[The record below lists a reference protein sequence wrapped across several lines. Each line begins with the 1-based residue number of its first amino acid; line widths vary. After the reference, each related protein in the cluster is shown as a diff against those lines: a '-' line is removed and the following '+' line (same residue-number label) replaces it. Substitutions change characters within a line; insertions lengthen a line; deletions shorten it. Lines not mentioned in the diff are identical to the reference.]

1 VLTLFFTDQI
11 NDGST
16 QTLDNDDAHH
26 AIKVLRLK
34 LGEVIKISD
43 GVKKWV
49 SGSIIEISKKELT
62 ISISERGDFEEKKPE
77 LVLVQAVTKS
87 ERNKEMLELA
97 IEAGVDRIIPW
108 QAERSISKWQS
119 DSAQKWEIGIKEACK
134 QARQVRLPKLMPM
147 LTTAGV
153 VQLLSKDARIIVFHE
168 SASEKFAQLQLPES
182 LASIYLVIGPEG
194 GISQSELS
202 IFENGGS
209 KIVRLGETVLRDM
222 DCLFCKIVN
231 GTIPANI
238 VKKNELFT
246 AFNDITPQAPTHILI
261 IPNKHFT
268 NMAEVANS
276 DPALAGE
283 IFRAAG
289 EIASENGLE
298 SYRMNVN
305 TGAAAGQSVFHAH
318 LHLLAGRS
326 FAWPPG

>member
-16 QTLDNDDAHH
+16 QTLDKDDAHH

-49 SGSIIEISKKELT
+49 SGSIIEISKKELR

-97 IEAGVDRIIPW
+97 VEAGVDRIIPW

-168 SASEKFAQLQLPES
+168 SASEKFTQLQLPES

-209 KIVRLGETVLRDM
+209 KIVRLGETVLRS
-222 DCLFCKIVN
+222 
-231 GTIPANI
+231 A
-238 VKKNELFT
+238 
-246 AFNDITPQAPTHILI
+246 H
-261 IPNKHFT
+261 
-268 NMAEVANS
+268 
-276 DPALAGE
+276 AG
-283 IFRAAG
+283 FAA
-289 EIASENGLE
+289 ISAVQTKL
-298 SYRMNVN
+298 
-305 TGAAAGQSVFHAH
+305 
-318 LHLLAGRS
+318 GR
-326 FAWPPG
+326 W

>member
-1 VLTLFFTDQI
+1 MLTLFFTDQI

-16 QTLDNDDAHH
+16 QTLDKDDAHH

-49 SGSIIEISKKELT
+49 SGSIIESSKKELT

-168 SASEKFAQLQLPES
+168 SASEKFTQLQLPES

-209 KIVRLGETVLRDM
+209 KIVRLGETVLRS
-222 DCLFCKIVN
+222 
-231 GTIPANI
+231 A
-238 VKKNELFT
+238 
-246 AFNDITPQAPTHILI
+246 H
-261 IPNKHFT
+261 
-268 NMAEVANS
+268 
-276 DPALAGE
+276 AG
-283 IFRAAG
+283 FAA
-289 EIASENGLE
+289 ISAVQTKL
-298 SYRMNVN
+298 
-305 TGAAAGQSVFHAH
+305 
-318 LHLLAGRS
+318 GR
-326 FAWPPG
+326 W

>member
-1 VLTLFFTDQI
+1 MLTLFFTDQI

-202 IFENGGS
+202 KFENGGS
-209 KIVRLGETVLRDM
+209 KIVRLGETVLRS
-222 DCLFCKIVN
+222 
-231 GTIPANI
+231 A
-238 VKKNELFT
+238 
-246 AFNDITPQAPTHILI
+246 H
-261 IPNKHFT
+261 
-268 NMAEVANS
+268 
-276 DPALAGE
+276 AG
-283 IFRAAG
+283 FAA
-289 EIASENGLE
+289 ISAVQTKL
-298 SYRMNVN
+298 
-305 TGAAAGQSVFHAH
+305 
-318 LHLLAGRS
+318 GR
-326 FAWPPG
+326 W

>member
-16 QTLDNDDAHH
+16 QTLDKDDAHH

-49 SGSIIEISKKELT
+49 SGSIIEISKKELM

-202 IFENGGS
+202 IFENGGN
-209 KIVRLGETVLRDM
+209 KIVRLGETVLRS
-222 DCLFCKIVN
+222 
-231 GTIPANI
+231 A
-238 VKKNELFT
+238 
-246 AFNDITPQAPTHILI
+246 H
-261 IPNKHFT
+261 
-268 NMAEVANS
+268 
-276 DPALAGE
+276 AG
-283 IFRAAG
+283 FAA
-289 EIASENGLE
+289 ISAVQTKL
-298 SYRMNVN
+298 
-305 TGAAAGQSVFHAH
+305 
-318 LHLLAGRS
+318 GR
-326 FAWPPG
+326 W

>member
-16 QTLDNDDAHH
+16 QTLDKDDAHH

-97 IEAGVDRIIPW
+97 VEAGVDRIIPW

-168 SASEKFAQLQLPES
+168 SASEKFTQLQLPES

-209 KIVRLGETVLRDM
+209 KIVRLGETVLRS
-222 DCLFCKIVN
+222 
-231 GTIPANI
+231 A
-238 VKKNELFT
+238 
-246 AFNDITPQAPTHILI
+246 H
-261 IPNKHFT
+261 
-268 NMAEVANS
+268 
-276 DPALAGE
+276 AG
-283 IFRAAG
+283 FAA
-289 EIASENGLE
+289 ISAVQTKL
-298 SYRMNVN
+298 
-305 TGAAAGQSVFHAH
+305 
-318 LHLLAGRS
+318 GR
-326 FAWPPG
+326 W

>member
-16 QTLDNDDAHH
+16 QTLDNGDAHH

-49 SGSIIEISKKELT
+49 SGSIIEISKKEMT

-202 IFENGGS
+202 IFENSGG
-209 KIVRLGETVLRDM
+209 KVVRLGETVLRS
-222 DCLFCKIVN
+222 
-231 GTIPANI
+231 A
-238 VKKNELFT
+238 
-246 AFNDITPQAPTHILI
+246 H
-261 IPNKHFT
+261 
-268 NMAEVANS
+268 
-276 DPALAGE
+276 AG
-283 IFRAAG
+283 FAA
-289 EIASENGLE
+289 ISAVQTKL
-298 SYRMNVN
+298 
-305 TGAAAGQSVFHAH
+305 
-318 LHLLAGRS
+318 GR
-326 FAWPPG
+326 W

>member
-168 SASEKFAQLQLPES
+168 SASEKFTQLQLPES

-209 KIVRLGETVLRDM
+209 KIVRLGETVLRS
-222 DCLFCKIVN
+222 
-231 GTIPANI
+231 A
-238 VKKNELFT
+238 
-246 AFNDITPQAPTHILI
+246 H
-261 IPNKHFT
+261 
-268 NMAEVANS
+268 
-276 DPALAGE
+276 AG
-283 IFRAAG
+283 FAA
-289 EIASENGLE
+289 ISAVQTKL
-298 SYRMNVN
+298 
-305 TGAAAGQSVFHAH
+305 
-318 LHLLAGRS
+318 GR
-326 FAWPPG
+326 W

>member
-1 VLTLFFTDQI
+1 MLTLFFTDQI

-16 QTLDNDDAHH
+16 QTLDKDDAHH

-153 VQLLSKDARIIVFHE
+153 AQLLSKDARIIVFHE

-209 KIVRLGETVLRDM
+209 KIVRLGETVLRS
-222 DCLFCKIVN
+222 
-231 GTIPANI
+231 A
-238 VKKNELFT
+238 
-246 AFNDITPQAPTHILI
+246 H
-261 IPNKHFT
+261 
-268 NMAEVANS
+268 
-276 DPALAGE
+276 AG
-283 IFRAAG
+283 FAA
-289 EIASENGLE
+289 ISAVQTKL
-298 SYRMNVN
+298 
-305 TGAAAGQSVFHAH
+305 
-318 LHLLAGRS
+318 GR
-326 FAWPPG
+326 W

>member
-1 VLTLFFTDQI
+1 MLTLFFTDQI

-16 QTLDNDDAHH
+16 QTLDKDDAHH

-97 IEAGVDRIIPW
+97 VEAGVDRIIPW

-168 SASEKFAQLQLPES
+168 SASEKFTQLQLPES

-209 KIVRLGETVLRDM
+209 KIVRLGETVFRS
-222 DCLFCKIVN
+222 
-231 GTIPANI
+231 A
-238 VKKNELFT
+238 
-246 AFNDITPQAPTHILI
+246 H
-261 IPNKHFT
+261 
-268 NMAEVANS
+268 
-276 DPALAGE
+276 AG
-283 IFRAAG
+283 FAA
-289 EIASENGLE
+289 ISAVQTKL
-298 SYRMNVN
+298 
-305 TGAAAGQSVFHAH
+305 
-318 LHLLAGRS
+318 GR
-326 FAWPPG
+326 W

>member
-16 QTLDNDDAHH
+16 QTLDKDDAHH

-202 IFENGGS
+202 KFENGGS
-209 KIVRLGETVLRDM
+209 KIVRLGETVLRS
-222 DCLFCKIVN
+222 
-231 GTIPANI
+231 A
-238 VKKNELFT
+238 
-246 AFNDITPQAPTHILI
+246 H
-261 IPNKHFT
+261 
-268 NMAEVANS
+268 
-276 DPALAGE
+276 AG
-283 IFRAAG
+283 FAA
-289 EIASENGLE
+289 ISAVQTKL
-298 SYRMNVN
+298 
-305 TGAAAGQSVFHAH
+305 
-318 LHLLAGRS
+318 GR
-326 FAWPPG
+326 W